1 MANLSVQSNQP
12 LLPVNTPKAAPA
24 AKAESTAKAP
34 EQAAMSKD
42 SVEWKSVPASDRV
55 KTAIATTFK
64 KTIIPYTV
72 GGALVAPAAGAVI
85 GGFVGAFSGQ
95 AGKFA
100 LEGAKFG
107 SRYSLHGAA
116 AGAVIS
122 GVDAAVTGTVVGTSP
137 DKQSAMVRM
146 GSITLITGLLT
157 AEDGWDVLGAG
168 VGGAAES
175 VRAARIFDAT
185 NEALQKK

>member
-122 GVDAAVTGTVVGTSP
+122 GVDAAGNPVKATPVKAFEAAVLAAPASTAAAKLDRVSGVTAT
-137 DKQSAMVRM
+137 
-146 GSITLITGLLT
+146 
-157 AEDGWDVLGAG
+157 
-168 VGGAAES
+168 GAA
-175 VRAARIFDAT
+175 VDARFQ
-185 NEALQKK
+185 ALVQRFEVAG

>member
-24 AKAESTAKAP
+24 PKAESAPKAA
-34 EQAAMSKD
+34 EQSAMNKD
-42 SVEWKSVPASDRV
+42 AVEWKSVPTSDRV
-55 KTAIATTFK
+55 KTAVATTFK

-72 GGALVAPAAGAVI
+72 GGALAGPIAGAAI
-85 GGFVGAFSGQ
+85 GGFIGAFSGQ

-100 LEGAKFG
+100 VEGAKFG
-107 SRYSLHGAA
+107 SRYALHGAA
-116 AGAVIS
+116 AGAVMS
-122 GVDAAVTGTVVGTSP
+122 GVDAAVTGTVVGSAP

-157 AEDGWDVLGAG
+157 AEDGLDVLGAG
-168 VGGAAES
+168 VGGAAGS
-175 VRAARIFDAT
+175 LRAGRIFDET
-185 NEALQKK
+185 NAALQKK